1 MVRRAPA
8 RRSSAVRS
16 LREETVKHYLETIF
30 YVGHEED
37 RVRPSRIAE
46 WMAVSPATVSTTLS
60 GLEAAGWVRLAADRS
75 VSLTTKGRRL
85 AEEIVR
91 AHRLV
96 ERWLT
101 DRLGLDWARADQEA
115 QQLAP
120 AISPTLADRLD
131 DHLGHPATCPHGNVV
146 PGREA
151 PYGTLISL
159 ADLEPNVPA
168 RVRRISEVAEHDAP
182 DLLRLL
188 HDSGVEL
195 GTSVVVTGD
204 PAASG
209 AVSIRVGRRALA
221 FGTDVARAIWVEPAR
236 ARARPSR
243 GESDDR
249 AEALARGDDRA
260 PRAPGARGH
269 RVRGAADRSRMGR
282 DR

>member
-1 MVRRAPA
+1 MPPRVPV

-30 YVGHEED
+30 YIEHEED

-60 GLEAAGWVRLAADRS
+60 GLAAAGWVRLAADRS
-75 VSLTTKGRRL
+75 VTLTPKGRRA

-101 DRLGLDWARADQEA
+101 DRLGLDWASADREA
-115 QQLAP
+115 QQLAS
-120 AISPTLADRLD
+120 AISSRLADRLD
-131 DHLGHPATCPHGNVV
+131 EHLGHPSTCPHGNVV
-146 PGREA
+146 PGRAA

-168 RVRRISEVAEHDAP
+168 RVQRISEVAEHDAP

-195 GTSVVVTGD
+195 GTSVVVIGD

-221 FGTDVARAIWVEPAR
+221 FGTGVARAIWVETN
-236 ARARPSR
+236 
-243 GESDDR
+243 ED
-249 AEALARGDDRA
+249 
-260 PRAPGARGH
+260 
-269 RVRGAADRSRMGR
+269 
-282 DR
+282 

>member
-1 MVRRAPA
+1 
-8 RRSSAVRS
+8 
-16 LREETVKHYLETIF
+16 
-30 YVGHEED
+30 
-37 RVRPSRIAE
+37 
-46 WMAVSPATVSTTLS
+46 MAVSPATVSTTLS
-60 GLEAAGWVRLAADRS
+60 GLEAASWVRLAADRS
-75 VSLTTKGRRL
+75 VTLTPKGRRL

-101 DRLGLDWARADQEA
+101 DRLGLDWASADREA
-115 QQLAP
+115 QQLAS
-120 AISPTLADRLD
+120 AISPALADRLD

-146 PGREA
+146 PGRAA

-188 HDSGVEL
+188 HDAGVEL

-204 PAASG
+204 AAASG

-221 FGTDVARAIWVEPAR
+221 FGTGVARAIWVET
-236 ARARPSR
+236 SR
-243 GESDDR
+243 
-249 AEALARGDDRA
+249 
-260 PRAPGARGH
+260 
-269 RVRGAADRSRMGR
+269 DRSG
-282 DR
+282 